1 MRSKQS
7 YWAASILLCIQ
18 LVAVWLLWFPKS
30 SENRMLPILTPVSLK
45 YEKMGRSG
53 KSALNLHQV
62 LERISSIP
70 PSTDPTQQVV
80 LQDLLTDRERLL
92 ELRNQRHQLNVS
104 LMTQGMNLLAV
115 LTEEQWLWVQS
126 QRDTVRA
133 DIEAAQ
139 VDQILERWSIQ

>member
-1 MRSKQS
+1 MTSKQS
-7 YWAASILLCIQ
+7 YWAASVLLCVQ
-18 LVAVWLLWFPKS
+18 LAVVWLLWFPKP

-45 YEKMGRSG
+45 YEKMGRG
-53 KSALNLHQV
+53 GQPALNLHQV

-80 LQDLLTDRERLL
+80 LKDLLTDRDRLL
-92 ELRNQRHQLNVS
+92 ELRNHRHQLNVS

-133 DIEAAQ
+133 DLEAAQ